1 MTKVVFTPAA
11 EREVDRLHAWISDR
25 AGESVADAFI
35 LRIVAYCQGFST
47 FPERGR
53 RRDDLLPGLR
63 TIGFERRV
71 TIAFII
77 DRDVVSI
84 EGVFYRGRDIEA
96 SFAREQ

>member
-1 MTKVVFTPAA
+1 VTKVVFTPAA
-11 EREVDRLHAWISDR
+11 EREVDRLHTWISDR

-47 FPERGR
+47 FSERG
-53 RRDDLLPGLR
+53 RDDLLPGLR

-84 EGVFYRGRDIEA
+84 EGGFYRGRDIET
-96 SFAREQ
+96 SFARER